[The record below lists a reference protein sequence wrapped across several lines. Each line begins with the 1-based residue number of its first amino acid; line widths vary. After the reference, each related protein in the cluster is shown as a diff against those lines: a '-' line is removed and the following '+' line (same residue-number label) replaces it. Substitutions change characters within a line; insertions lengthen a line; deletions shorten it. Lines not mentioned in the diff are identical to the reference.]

1 MAGLGCWRHGRRVV
15 DEKRWSWRPVGMCC
29 HVPVS
34 LCRKKARRK
43 KKKKEKKRKEGQQ
56 GEVEDNKHAPK
67 RGDR

>member
-1 MAGLGCWRHGRRVV
+1 
-15 DEKRWSWRPVGMCC
+15 MCC